1 MNFIMDK
8 LTELKINEMK
18 LIKELSGGDIKKAR
32 EYYEKYSKLFEE
44 ITNKKTTNSFE
55 ELEKIA
61 KETKSNKNN
70 DYENEI

>member
-1 MNFIMDK
+1 MDK